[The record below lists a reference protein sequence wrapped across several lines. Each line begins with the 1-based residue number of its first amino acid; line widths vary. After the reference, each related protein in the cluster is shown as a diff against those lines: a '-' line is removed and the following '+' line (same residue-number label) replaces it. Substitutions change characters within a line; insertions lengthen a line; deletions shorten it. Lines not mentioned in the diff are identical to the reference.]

1 MLHPSPAYRDTEEK
15 LMCTSHHT
23 MTAEDLAELAARF
36 AGTLPSQNEL
46 TASIFETPLPVP
58 EGQVPPA
65 YEPERYALAGEESGE
80 GTRRR
85 SEQGQDGRRRN
96 LAFPPAPAPLPYAIV
111 DNHTHMDLLDGEVA
125 VTARDALD
133 TGEAL
138 GIGAIVQVGCD
149 VPSSLYAVRA
159 AHSDARVLAAVA
171 LHPNEAPK
179 LEEAGQL
186 DAALNVIEKLAQD
199 ERVRAV
205 GETGLDYFRTGE
217 EGVEAQQRS
226 FREHIRIAKTY
237 GKALQIHDRDAHEDV
252 VRILREEGAPETVIF
267 HCYSGDPDL
276 AEICNGEGWYMSFAG
291 TVTFKNS
298 QGIQESLKLTRR
310 DLILAETDAP
320 FLTPHPFRG
329 RPNASYMTNYTVRFM
344 AQYLDADL
352 EELCR
357 DIRANSLDAYGSWG
371 VEGF

>member
-1 MLHPSPAYRDTEEK
+1 
-15 LMCTSHHT
+15 MCTDHT
-23 MTAEDLAELAARF
+23 LTDAELRELAERF
-36 AGTLPSQNEL
+36 ASYLPSEAEQ
-46 TASIFETPLPVP
+46 TATIFETPEPIF
-58 EGQVPPA
+58 EGEVPPA
-65 YEPERYALAGEESGE
+65 YQADRYNTAGEPSGE

-85 SEQGQDGRRRN
+85 GEKGEDGRRRN
-96 LAFPPAPAPLPYAIV
+96 LVFPPAPAPLPYAIV

-159 AHSDARVLAAVA
+159 AQADPRVLAAVA

-179 LEEAGQL
+179 LAEAGQL
-186 DAALNVIEKLAQD
+186 EAALAVIDTLAAD
-199 ERVRAV
+199 PRVRAL

-217 EGVEAQQRS
+217 EGKDAQEES
-226 FREHIRIAKTY
+226 FRAHIRMAKKH
-237 GKALQIHDRDAHEDV
+237 GKAVQIHDRDAHEDV
-252 VRILREEGAPETVIF
+252 VRILLDEGAPETVIF
-267 HCYSGDPDL
+267 HCYSGGPDL
-276 AEICNGEGWYMSFAG
+276 AEICNEQGWYMSFAG

-298 QGIQESLKLTRR
+298 HGIQESLKLARR
-310 DLILAETDAP
+310 ELILAETDAP

-344 AQYLDADL
+344 AGHLGADL

-357 DIRANSLDAYGSWG
+357 DIRANSLAAYGSWG
-371 VEGF
+371 IEGF

>member
-1 MLHPSPAYRDTEEK
+1 
-15 LMCTSHHT
+15 MCTDHT
-23 MTAEDLAELAARF
+23 LTDADLRELAERF
-36 AGTLPSQNEL
+36 ASYLPSEAEQ
-46 TASIFETPLPVP
+46 TATIFETPEPIL
-58 EGQVPPA
+58 EGEVPPA
-65 YEPERYALAGEESGE
+65 YQADRYNTSGE

-85 SEQGQDGRRRN
+85 GEKGEDGRRRN
-96 LAFPPAPAPLPYAIV
+96 LVFPPAPAPLPYAVV

-159 AHSDARVLAAVA
+159 AQADPRVLAAVA

-179 LEEAGQL
+179 LAEAGQL
-186 DAALNVIEKLAQD
+186 EAALAAIDALAAD
-199 ERVRAV
+199 SRVRAL

-217 EGVEAQQRS
+217 EGKEAQEES
-226 FREHIRIAKTY
+226 FRAHIRMAKKH
-237 GKALQIHDRDAHEDV
+237 GKAVQIHDREAHEDV
-252 VRILREEGAPETVIF
+252 VRILLDEGAPETVIF
-267 HCYSGDPDL
+267 HCYSGGPDL
-276 AEICNGEGWYMSFAG
+276 AEICNEQGWYMSFAG

-298 QGIQESLKLTRR
+298 RGIQESLRLARR
-310 DLILAETDAP
+310 ELILAETDAP

-344 AQYLDADL
+344 AGHLGAGL

-357 DIRANSLDAYGSWG
+357 DIRANSLAAYGSWG
-371 VEGF
+371 IEGF

>member
-1 MLHPSPAYRDTEEK
+1 
-15 LMCTSHHT
+15 MCTNDYNLSS
-23 MTAEDLAELAARF
+23 EELAELAAHF
-36 AGTLPSQNEL
+36 ASALPSQAEL
-46 TASIFETPLPVP
+46 TSSIFEVP
-58 EGQVPPA
+58 ETIVEGDVPPA
-65 YEPERYALAGEESGE
+65 YRAERYSTEGEESGE

-85 SEQGQDGRRRN
+85 STEGQDGRRRN
-96 LAFPPAPAPLPYAIV
+96 LVFPPAPAPLPYAIV

-125 VTARDALD
+125 ITARDALD

-159 AHSDARVLAAVA
+159 AQADHRVLAAVA

-186 DAALNVIEKLAQD
+186 GAALEVIEALAA
-199 ERVRAV
+199 EPRVRAL

-217 EGVEAQQRS
+217 GGVEAQQRS
-226 FREHIRIAKTY
+226 FREHIRIAKKY
-237 GKALQIHDRDAHEDV
+237 GKALQIHDRDAHQDV
-252 VRILREEGAPETVIF
+252 VRILREEGAPETVVF
-267 HCYSGDPDL
+267 HCYSGDAEL
-276 AEICNGEGWYMSFAG
+276 AQICNEEGWYMSFSG

-298 QGIQESLKLTRR
+298 LGVQESLRLARR
-310 DLILAETDAP
+310 ELILAETDAP

-344 AQYLDADL
+344 AGHLGVELQ
-352 EELCR
+352 ELCR
-357 DIRANSLDAYGSWG
+357 DIRANSLAAYGSWG
-371 VEGF
+371 IDGF

>member
-1 MLHPSPAYRDTEEK
+1 
-15 LMCTSHHT
+15 MCTDHT
-23 MTAEDLAELAARF
+23 LSDAELRELAERF
-36 AGTLPSQNEL
+36 ASYLPSEAEQIA
-46 TASIFETPLPVP
+46 TIFETPAPIL
-58 EGQVPPA
+58 EGEVPPA
-65 YEPERYALAGEESGE
+65 YQADRYNTAGEPSGE

-85 SEQGQDGRRRN
+85 GEKGEDGRRRN
-96 LAFPPAPAPLPYAIV
+96 LVFPPAPAPLPYAIV

-159 AHSDARVLAAVA
+159 AQADPRVLAAVA

-179 LEEAGQL
+179 LAEAGQL
-186 DAALNVIEKLAQD
+186 EAALAAIDAMAAD
-199 ERVRAV
+199 PRVRAL
-205 GETGLDYFRTGE
+205 GETGLDYFRTGG
-217 EGVEAQQRS
+217 EGKEAQEES
-226 FREHIRIAKTY
+226 FRAHIRMAKKH
-237 GKALQIHDRDAHEDV
+237 GKAVQIHDRDAHEDV
-252 VRILREEGAPETVIF
+252 VRILLDEGAPETVIF
-267 HCYSGDPDL
+267 HCYSGGPDL
-276 AEICNGEGWYMSFAG
+276 AEICNEQGWYMSFAG

-298 QGIQESLKLTRR
+298 HGIQESLRLARR
-310 DLILAETDAP
+310 ELILAETDAP

-344 AQYLDADL
+344 AGHLGADL

-357 DIRANSLDAYGSWG
+357 DIRVNSLAAYGSWG
-371 VEGF
+371 FEGF

>member
-1 MLHPSPAYRDTEEK
+1 
-15 LMCTSHHT
+15 MCTDHT
-23 MTAEDLAELAARF
+23 LTDAQLKELAERF
-36 AGTLPSQNEL
+36 ASYLPSKTEQG
-46 TASIFETPLPVP
+46 ASIFTAP
-58 EGQVPPA
+58 EPIVEGEVPPA
-65 YEPERYALAGEESGE
+65 YQAERYNTADEPSGE

-85 SEQGQDGRRRN
+85 GEKGEDGRRRN
-96 LAFPPAPAPLPYAIV
+96 LIFPPAPAPLPYAIV

-125 VTARDALD
+125 ITARDALD

-159 AHSDARVLAAVA
+159 AQADPRVLAAVA

-179 LEEAGQL
+179 LAEAGQL
-186 DAALNVIEKLAQD
+186 DAALAAIDALAA
-199 ERVRAV
+199 EPRVRAL

-217 EGVEAQQRS
+217 EGKGAQEAS
-226 FREHIRIAKTY
+226 FRAHIRMAKKH
-237 GKALQIHDRDAHEDV
+237 GKAVQIHDRDAHEDI
-252 VRILREEGAPETVIF
+252 VRILLDEGAPETVIF
-267 HCYSGDPDL
+267 HCYSGGPDL
-276 AEICNGEGWYMSFAG
+276 AQICNEQSWYMSFSG

-298 QGIQESLKLTRR
+298 HGIQESLTLARR

-344 AQYLDADL
+344 ADHLGTDL
-352 EELCR
+352 EGLCR
-357 DIRANSLDAYGSWG
+357 DIRANSLAAYGHWG
-371 VEGF
+371 IEGF